1 MTLTELSIK
10 RPSFIIVLFTILIG
24 GGLISYNLL
33 SYELLPDFSPPILTV
48 TTTYPGASPATVE
61 SQVSKPLEDALSG
74 LENISEVT
82 AFSLDN
88 ASVMMLEFKAS
99 ADMEEVLQDAQRK
112 VNNVLNKL
120 PEGSQTPVIAKIEP
134 NAAPVLQVSAVAKNM
149 EDRDFM
155 ELMDEQLLPQ
165 IKQTKG
171 VAAVQVI
178 GGEKREFRVNVD
190 KEKMKLYGLSLAGIN
205 QVIAS
210 SNVEFPTG
218 KLKSESEQ
226 MTVRLAGK
234 FKTVE
239 DLQNLIVSSTGT
251 STIRLGD
258 VAEVVDGSQDQIT
271 VSRFNGQNGIGL
283 RIQKQSDANAVDMAK
298 ATKDRFKEIEEK
310 YKKEG
315 LKFTVATDTSVP
327 TLESVNA
334 VIHDLELAVLLVAAV
349 MFLFLHS
356 MRNAIIVLVSIP
368 ASLISTFI
376 VMYLLG
382 YTLNLMTLLAMSLV
396 IGILVDDSIVVL
408 ENIYR
413 HLQMGK
419 KRRKAAL
426 DGRNEI
432 GFTAL
437 AITLVDV
444 VVFSPV
450 IFIEGTISDILKQFS
465 VVVVVSTLMSLLVC
479 FTLTPWL
486 ASRLAKEVKLKKSNP
501 FQAFL
506 MWFER
511 RVTIFTDQY
520 VKLVGWSLR
529 HKIIM
534 GLGVVVIFFAS
545 MATMGLGIV
554 GQEFVAQ
561 GDQGKFMIKLKYD
574 KSTTFEE
581 NNATTLEIE
590 QMIMAQKDVVDIVFS
605 NVGGPS
611 SGMGAASF
619 GAENKSEITVKM
631 KHDMQKTYPTIKY
644 MNEIRKKI
652 EDKYSG
658 VEVKALNIGMVES
671 EEAPIEI
678 FLSSDDQE
686 LLMKEARRLK
696 TAILAIK
703 GAKDPTISTDDVT
716 PEVRIELDREKMG
729 QLGLPIAIVG
739 MQLQNALT
747 GNDDAQFDDKG
758 QEYDI
763 RVMMDKFDRKNAD
776 DINSMTFTTNDG
788 KQVRLNEFAAV
799 TVENGNGSLE
809 RKNRISNT
817 TIRSYV
823 LGTASGTVSAEIEKY
838 LEKKPLDENIRMLWG
853 GEVKRQ
859 KESMGALGTA
869 MGIGLILVYLIM
881 VALYDNFVYPFVVL
895 FSILVSL
902 IGAILALNLT
912 SSSMGIFTM
921 LGMLMLLGLVAK
933 NAILIVDFTNHLKE
947 EGRSTYTALLESVR
961 ERMRPILMTTI
972 AMVVGMIPI
981 ATATG
986 SGAEWKNGLAWIL
999 IGGLTSSMFLTIIV
1013 VPIMYYSIDRIK
1025 DKLGIRK
1032 KAKKR
1037 KKFKKEDELV
1047 VIPNEL

>member
-10 RPSFIIVLFTILIG
+10 RPSFIIVIFTILIG
-24 GGLISYNLL
+24 GGLISYNQL

-48 TTTYPGASPATVE
+48 TTLYPGASPATVE
-61 SQVSKPLEDALSG
+61 TQVAKPLEDALSG

-82 AFSLDN
+82 TFSMDN
-88 ASVMMLEFKAS
+88 ASVVMLEFKAS
-99 ADMEEVLQDAQRK
+99 ADIDAALEDAQRK
-112 VNNVLNKL
+112 VNTILNDL
-120 PEGSQTPVIAKIEP
+120 PEGAKSPTIAKIEP
-134 NAAPVLQVSAVAKNM
+134 NAAPVLQVSAIAKNM
-149 EDRDFM
+149 DDREFM
-155 ELMDEQLLPQ
+155 ELMDKQLLPQ

-171 VAAVQVI
+171 VAEVQVI
-178 GGEKREFRVNVD
+178 GGERRAFRVDVD
-190 KEKMKLYGLSLAGIN
+190 KDRLKMYGLSLGQVN
-205 QVIAS
+205 QIVAAA
-210 SNVEFPTG
+210 NVEFPTG
-218 KLKSESEQ
+218 KLKNETEQ

-234 FKTVE
+234 FQTVD
-239 DLQNLIVSSTGT
+239 DLKNLIIYTDGSS
-251 STIRLGD
+251 SVRLGD
-258 VAEVVDGSQDQIT
+258 VADVTDGSEDVVT
-271 VSRFNGQNGIGL
+271 VSRFNGLNGIGL
-283 RIQKQSDANAVDMAK
+283 RIKKQSDANAVDMANL
-298 ATKDRFKEIEEK
+298 TKQKFKEIEEK
-310 YKKEG
+310 YKEEG
-315 LKFTVATDTSVP
+315 IKFTVATDTSLP
-327 TLESVNA
+327 TIESVDA
-334 VIHDLELAVLLVAAV
+334 VLHDLELAVLLVAAV
-349 MFLFLHS
+349 MMLFLHS
-356 MRNAIIVLVSIP
+356 FRNALIVLIAIP

-376 VMYLLG
+376 AMYLLG

-419 KRRKAAL
+419 GRRKAAL

-450 IFIEGTISDILKQFS
+450 VFIEGTISDILRQFS

-486 ASRLAKEVKLKKSNP
+486 ASRLAKEVKLNPKNP
-501 FQAFL
+501 FQLFL
-506 MWFER
+506 IWFENM
-511 RVTIFTDQY
+511 IKSFTEGY
-520 VKLVGWSLR
+520 VKLVAWSLR

-534 GLGVVVIFFAS
+534 GLGVIVIFFAS

-590 QMIMAQKDVVDIVFS
+590 QMILAQKDVIDIVFA

-619 GAENKSEITVKM
+619 GQENRSEITVKM
-631 KHDMQKTYPTIKY
+631 KKDMQKKYPTLNY
-644 MNEIRKKI
+644 MSEIRKKI
-652 EDKYSG
+652 QDKYPG
-658 VEVKALNIGMVES
+658 VEVKALNMGMVDS

-678 FLSSDDQE
+678 FLSSDDSD
-686 LLMKEARRLK
+686 LLMKEAKRLK
-696 TAILAIK
+696 QHILTIP
-703 GAKDPTISTDDVT
+703 GAKDPSISTDEFS
-716 PEVRIELDREKMG
+716 PEVRIDLDREKMG
-729 QLGLPIAIVG
+729 QLGLPIASVG
-739 MQLQNALT
+739 MQLQNGLT
-747 GNDDAQFDDKG
+747 GNDDARFDVKG
-758 QEYDI
+758 EEYDI
-763 RVMMDKFDRKNAD
+763 RIMLDKYDRSNVD
-776 DINSMTFTTNDG
+776 NINEMTFVTNDG
-788 KQVRLNEFAAV
+788 KQVRLSEFADV
-799 TVENGNGSLE
+799 SIENGYGQLE
-809 RKNRISNT
+809 RKNRIANT
-817 TIRSYV
+817 TLRSYV
-823 LGTASGTVSAEIEKY
+823 LGTASGTVADSITSY
-838 LEKKPLDENIRMLWG
+838 LKKAPLDKNVRMLWG

-859 KESMGALGTA
+859 KESMGALGMA

-912 SSSMGIFTM
+912 QSNMGIFTM

-933 NAILIVDFTNHLKE
+933 NAILIVDFTNHLKA
-947 EGRSTYTALLESVR
+947 EGRSTYSALLEAVR

-972 AMVVGMIPI
+972 AMVIGMIPI

-1013 VPIMYYSIDRIK
+1013 VPIMYYVVDRLQV
-1025 DKLGIRK
+1025 KLTRK
-1032 KAKKR
+1032 KINLEG
-1037 KKFKKEDELV
+1037 EDEATV
-1047 VIPNEL
+1047 HGVI

>member
-10 RPSFIIVLFTILIG
+10 RPSFIIVIFTILVG
-24 GGLISYNLL
+24 GGLLCYNQL
-33 SYELLPDFSPPILTV
+33 SVELLPDFSPPLITV

-82 AFSLDN
+82 SFSLDN
-88 ASVMMLEFKAS
+88 ASILLLEFKES
-99 ADMEEVLQDAQRK
+99 ADIDKVLEDAQRK
-112 VNNVLNKL
+112 VNNIRNNL
-120 PEGSQTPVIAKIEP
+120 PEGAQTPVLSKIEP
-134 NAAPVLQVSAVAKNM
+134 NASPVLQVSAVSKNLD
-149 EDRDFM
+149 DRTFM
-155 ELMDEQLLPQ
+155 ELMDDQIIPQ
-165 IKQTKG
+165 IKQIKG
-171 VAAVQVI
+171 VGDVQVI

-190 KEKMKLYGLSLAGIN
+190 TEKMRLYGLSLGAIN
-205 QVIAS
+205 QAIRAA
-210 SNVEFPTG
+210 NAEFPTG
-218 KLKSESEQ
+218 KVKDESEQ
-226 MTVRLAGK
+226 MTVRFSGK
-234 FKTVE
+234 FKKVE
-239 DLQNLIVSSTGT
+239 DLQNLILANNGT
-251 STIRLGD
+251 STIRLSD
-258 VAEVVDGSQDQIT
+258 VASVTDASKDQIT
-271 VSRFNGQNGIGL
+271 ISRLNGLNGVGL
-283 RIQKQSDANAVDMAK
+283 RIKKQSDANAVDMAK
-298 ATKDRFKEIEEK
+298 ATKERFKEIEKK

-315 LKFTVATDTSVP
+315 ITFTVATDTSIP
-327 TLESVNA
+327 TIDSVDA

-349 MFLFLHS
+349 MLLFLHS
-356 MRNAIIVLVSIP
+356 LRNAFIVLISIP
-368 ASLISTFI
+368 ASLISTF
-376 VMYLLG
+376 VAMYLLG

-419 KRRKAAL
+419 KRRQAAL

-450 IFIEGTISDILKQFS
+450 VFIEGTISDILHQFS
-465 VVVVVSTLMSLLVC
+465 IVVVVSTLMSLFVC

-486 ASRLAKEVKLKKSNP
+486 ASRFAKEVELNPKKP

-506 MWFER
+506 LWFER
-511 RVTIFTDQY
+511 RITIFTEQY

-529 HKIIM
+529 HKLIM
-534 GLGVVVIFFAS
+534 GLVIFGIFVAS

-590 QMIMAQKDVVDIVFS
+590 QMILAQKDVVDIVFA

-619 GAENKSEITVKM
+619 GSENRSELTVKM
-631 KHDMQKTYPTIKY
+631 KPGMQKTYPTIQY
-644 MNEIRKKI
+644 MNEIRKRI
-652 EDKYSG
+652 EDKYPG
-658 VEVKALNIGMVES
+658 IEVKALNIGMVES

-678 FLSSDDQE
+678 FLSSDDPE
-686 LLMKEARRLK
+686 LLLSEARRLRA
-696 TAILAIK
+696 AILEID

-716 PEVRIELDREKMG
+716 PEIRIDLDREKMG
-729 QLGLPIAIVG
+729 QMGLPIAVVG

-747 GNDDAQFDDKG
+747 GNDDAQFDEKG

-763 RVMMDKFDRKNAD
+763 RVMTDKFDRKNVE
-776 DINSMTFTTNDG
+776 DIRKMTFTTNDG
-788 KQVRLNEFAAV
+788 KQVALSQFASIS
-799 TVENGNGSLE
+799 VENGNGSLE

-817 TIRSYV
+817 TIRCYV
-823 LGTASGTVSAEIEKY
+823 LGTASGNVSAAIEKY
-838 LEKKPLDENIRMLWG
+838 LEKEPLDKNIRMLWG
-853 GEVKRQ
+853 GEIKRQ

-881 VALYDNFVYPFVVL
+881 VALYDNYVYPFVVL
-895 FSILVSL
+895 FSIFVSL
-902 IGAILALNLT
+902 VGAILALNLS

-933 NAILIVDFTNHLKE
+933 NAILIVDFTNHLKA
-947 EGRSTYTALLESVR
+947 EGKSTYTALLESVR

-972 AMVVGMIPI
+972 AMIIGMIPI
-981 ATATG
+981 ATGTG
-986 SGAEWKNGLAWIL
+986 SGAEWKNGLAWVL

-1013 VPIMYYSIDRIK
+1013 VPMMYYMVDRVK
-1025 DKLGIRK
+1025 DRFGK
-1032 KAKKR
+1032 KKVKD
-1037 KKFKKEDELV
+1037 DESFEETEIASV
-1047 VIPNEL
+1047 

>member
-10 RPSFIIVLFTILIG
+10 RPSFIIVIFTILVG
-24 GGLISYNLL
+24 GGLLCYNQL
-33 SYELLPDFSPPILTV
+33 SVELLPDFSPPLITV

-82 AFSLDN
+82 SFSLDN
-88 ASVMMLEFKAS
+88 ASILLLEFKES
-99 ADMEEVLQDAQRK
+99 ADIDKVLEDAQRK
-112 VNNVLNKL
+112 VNNIRNNL
-120 PEGSQTPVIAKIEP
+120 PEGAQTPVLSKIEP
-134 NAAPVLQVSAVAKNM
+134 NASPVLQVSAVSKKLD
-149 EDRDFM
+149 DRAFM
-155 ELMDEQLLPQ
+155 ELMDDQIIPQ
-165 IKQTKG
+165 IKQIKG
-171 VAAVQVI
+171 VGEVQII

-190 KEKMKLYGLSLAGIN
+190 TEKMRLYGLSLGAIN
-205 QVIAS
+205 QAIRAA
-210 SNVEFPTG
+210 NAEFPTG
-218 KLKSESEQ
+218 KVKDESEQ
-226 MTVRLAGK
+226 MTVRFSGK
-234 FKTVE
+234 FQKVE
-239 DLQNLIVSSTGT
+239 DLQNLILANNGT
-251 STIRLGD
+251 SNIRLSD
-258 VAEVVDGSQDQIT
+258 VASVSDASKDQIT
-271 VSRFNGQNGIGL
+271 ISRLNGVNGVGL
-283 RIQKQSDANAVDMAK
+283 RIKKQSDANAVDMAK
-298 ATKDRFKEIEEK
+298 ATKERFKEIEKK

-315 LKFTVATDTSVP
+315 ITFTVATDTSIP
-327 TLESVNA
+327 TIDSVDA

-349 MFLFLHS
+349 MLLFLHS
-356 MRNAIIVLVSIP
+356 LRNAFIVLISIP
-368 ASLISTFI
+368 ASLISTF
-376 VMYLLG
+376 VAMYLLG

-419 KRRKAAL
+419 KRRQAAL

-450 IFIEGTISDILKQFS
+450 VFIEGTISDILHQFS
-465 VVVVVSTLMSLLVC
+465 IVVVVSTLMSLFVC

-486 ASRLAKEVKLKKSNP
+486 ASRFAKEVELNPKKP

-506 MWFER
+506 LWFER
-511 RVTIFTDQY
+511 RITIFTDQY

-529 HKIIM
+529 HKLIM
-534 GLGVVVIFFAS
+534 GLVIFGIFVAS

-590 QMIMAQKDVVDIVFS
+590 QMILAQKDVVDIVFA

-619 GAENKSEITVKM
+619 GSENRSELTVKM
-631 KHDMQKTYPTIKY
+631 KPGMQKTFPTIQY
-644 MNEIRKKI
+644 MNEIRKRI
-652 EDKYSG
+652 EDKHPG
-658 VEVKALNIGMVES
+658 IEVKALNIGMVES

-678 FLSSDDQE
+678 FLSSDDSE
-686 LLMKEARRLK
+686 LLLKEARRLK
-696 TAILAIK
+696 AAILEID

-716 PEVRIELDREKMG
+716 PEIRIDLDREKMG
-729 QLGLPIAIVG
+729 QMGLPIAVVG

-747 GNDDAQFDDKG
+747 GNDDAQFDEKG

-763 RVMMDKFDRKNAD
+763 RVMTDKFDRKNVE
-776 DINSMTFTTNDG
+776 DISKMTFTTNDG
-788 KQVRLNEFAAV
+788 KQVALSQFASIS
-799 TVENGNGSLE
+799 VENGNGSLE

-817 TIRSYV
+817 TIRCYV
-823 LGTASGTVSAEIEKY
+823 LGTASGNVSAAIEKY
-838 LEKKPLDENIRMLWG
+838 LEKEPLDKNIRMLWG
-853 GEVKRQ
+853 GEIKRQ

-881 VALYDNFVYPFVVL
+881 VALYDNYVYPFVVL
-895 FSILVSL
+895 FSIFVSL
-902 IGAILALNLT
+902 VGAILALNLS

-933 NAILIVDFTNHLKE
+933 NAILIVDFTNHLKA
-947 EGRSTYTALLESVR
+947 EGKSTYLALLESVR

-972 AMVVGMIPI
+972 AMIIGMIPI
-981 ATATG
+981 ATGTG
-986 SGAEWKNGLAWIL
+986 SGAEWKNGLAWVL

-1013 VPIMYYSIDRIK
+1013 VPMMYYVVDRVK
-1025 DKLGIRK
+1025 DRFG
-1032 KAKKR
+1032 KR
-1037 KKFKKEDELV
+1037 KVKDDESFDETEIASV
-1047 VIPNEL
+1047 

>member
-10 RPSFIIVLFTILIG
+10 RPSFIIVIFTILIG
-24 GGLISYNLL
+24 GGLISYNQL

-48 TTTYPGASPATVE
+48 TTLYPGASPATVE
-61 SQVSKPLEDALSG
+61 TQVAKPLEDALSG

-82 AFSLDN
+82 TFSMDN
-88 ASVMMLEFKAS
+88 ASIVMLEFKAA
-99 ADMEEVLQDAQRK
+99 ADIDAALEDAQRK
-112 VNNVLNKL
+112 VNTILNDL
-120 PEGSQTPVIAKIEP
+120 PEGAKSPTIAKIEP
-134 NAAPVLQVSAVAKNM
+134 NAAPVLQVSAIAKNM
-149 EDRDFM
+149 DDREFM
-155 ELMDEQLLPQ
+155 ELMDKQLLPQ

-171 VAAVQVI
+171 VAEVQVI
-178 GGEKREFRVNVD
+178 GGEKRAFRVDVD
-190 KEKMKLYGLSLAGIN
+190 KDRLKMYGLSLGQVN
-205 QVIAS
+205 QIVAAA
-210 SNVEFPTG
+210 NVEFPTG
-218 KLKSESEQ
+218 KLKNETEQ

-234 FKTVE
+234 FQTVD
-239 DLQNLIVSSTGT
+239 DLKNLIIYTDGT
-251 STIRLGD
+251 SSVRLGD
-258 VAEVVDGSQDQIT
+258 VADVTDGSEDVVT
-271 VSRFNGQNGIGL
+271 VSRFNGLNGIGL
-283 RIQKQSDANAVDMAK
+283 RIKKQSDANAVDMANL
-298 ATKDRFKEIEEK
+298 TKKKFKEIEEK
-310 YKKEG
+310 YKEEG
-315 LKFTVATDTSVP
+315 IKFTVATDTSLP
-327 TLESVNA
+327 TIESVDA
-334 VIHDLELAVLLVAAV
+334 VLHDLELAVLLVAAV
-349 MFLFLHS
+349 MMLFLHS
-356 MRNAIIVLVSIP
+356 FRNALIVLIAIP

-376 VMYLLG
+376 AMYMLG

-419 KRRKAAL
+419 GRRKAAL

-450 IFIEGTISDILKQFS
+450 VFIEGTISDILRQFS

-486 ASRLAKEVKLKKSNP
+486 ASRLAKEVKLNPKNP
-501 FQAFL
+501 FQLFL
-506 MWFER
+506 IWFENM
-511 RVTIFTDQY
+511 IKSFTEGY
-520 VKLVGWSLR
+520 VKLVAWSLR

-534 GLGVVVIFFAS
+534 GLGVIAIFFAS

-590 QMIMAQKDVVDIVFS
+590 QMILAQKDVIDIVFA

-619 GAENKSEITVKM
+619 GQENRSEITVKM
-631 KHDMQKTYPTIKY
+631 KKDMQKKYPTLNY
-644 MNEIRKKI
+644 MSEIRKKI
-652 EDKYSG
+652 QDKYPG
-658 VEVKALNIGMVES
+658 VEVKALNMGMVDS

-678 FLSSDDQE
+678 FLSSDDSD
-686 LLMKEARRLK
+686 LLMKEAKRLK
-696 TAILAIK
+696 KHILTIP
-703 GAKDPTISTDDVT
+703 GAKDPSISTDEFS
-716 PEVRIELDREKMG
+716 PEVRIDLDREKMG
-729 QLGLPIAIVG
+729 QLGLPIASVG
-739 MQLQNALT
+739 MQLQNGLT
-747 GNDDAQFDDKG
+747 GNDDARFDVKG
-758 QEYDI
+758 EEYDI
-763 RVMMDKFDRKNAD
+763 RIMLDKYDRSNVDNIKDMA
-776 DINSMTFTTNDG
+776 FVTNDG
-788 KQVRLNEFAAV
+788 KQVRLSEFADV
-799 TVENGNGSLE
+799 SIENGYGQLE

-817 TIRSYV
+817 TLRSYV
-823 LGTASGTVSAEIEKY
+823 LGTASGTVADSITAY
-838 LEKKPLDENIRMLWG
+838 LKKEPLDKNVRMLWG

-859 KESMGALGTA
+859 KESMGALGMA

-912 SSSMGIFTM
+912 QSNMGIFTM

-933 NAILIVDFTNHLKE
+933 NAILIVDFTNHLKA
-947 EGRSTYTALLESVR
+947 EGRSTYSALLEAVR

-972 AMVVGMIPI
+972 AMVIGMIPI

-1013 VPIMYYSIDRIK
+1013 VPIMYYVVDRLQV
-1025 DKLGIRK
+1025 KLTRK
-1032 KAKKR
+1032 KINLEG
-1037 KKFKKEDELV
+1037 EDDATV
-1047 VIPNEL
+1047 HGVI

>member
-10 RPSFIIVLFTILIG
+10 RPSFIIVIFTILIG
-24 GGLISYNLL
+24 GGLISYNQL
-33 SYELLPDFSPPILTV
+33 SYELLPDFSPPVLTV

-61 SQVSKPLEDALSG
+61 TQVSKPLEDALSG

-88 ASVMMLEFKAS
+88 ASIVLLEFKAS
-99 ADMEEVLQDAQRK
+99 ADLDEVLQEAERK
-112 VNNVLNKL
+112 INIVQNNL
-120 PEGSQTPVIAKIEP
+120 PAGAKAPVVAKIEP
-134 NAAPVLQVSAVAKNM
+134 NASPVLQVSAVASNM
-149 EDRDFM
+149 DERDFM
-155 ELMDEQLLPQ
+155 ELMDDQILPQ

-171 VAAVQVI
+171 VSEVQVI
-178 GGEKREFRVNVD
+178 GGEKREFRVNID
-190 KEKMKLYGLSLAGIN
+190 KEKLKLLGLSLVQVN
-205 QVIAS
+205 QLIAAA
-210 SNVEFPTG
+210 NVEFPTG
-218 KLKSESEQ
+218 KVKNDAEQ
-226 MTVRLAGK
+226 MTVRLSGK
-234 FKTVE
+234 FKTVDE
-239 DLQNLIVSSTGT
+239 LQRLIISSNGSSTV
-251 STIRLGD
+251 RLGD
-258 VAEVVDGSQDQIT
+258 VAEVTDGVTDQIT
-271 VSRFNGQNGIGL
+271 VSRYNGVNGIGL
-283 RIQKQSDANAVDMAK
+283 RVKKQSDANAVDMAK
-298 ATKDRFKEIEEK
+298 ATKACFSEIEKK
-310 YKKEG
+310 YQKEG
-315 LKFTVATDTSVP
+315 IKFTVATDTSIP
-327 TLESVNA
+327 TIDSVNA
-334 VIHDLELAVLLVAAV
+334 VLHDLELAVLLVAAV
-349 MFLFLHS
+349 MLLFLHS
-356 MRNAIIVLVSIP
+356 LRNALIVLVAIP

-376 VMYLLG
+376 AMYLLG

-419 KRRKAAL
+419 GRRKAAL

-450 IFIEGTISDILKQFS
+450 VFIEGTISDILQQFS
-465 VVVVVSTLMSLLVC
+465 IVVVVSTLMSLFVC

-486 ASRLAKEVKLKKSNP
+486 ASRLAKEVHLNPKNP
-501 FQAFL
+501 FQAIL
-506 MWFER
+506 IWFER
-511 RVTIFTDQY
+511 RVTLFTDNY
-520 VKLVGWSLR
+520 VKLVAWSLK
-529 HKIIM
+529 HKLIM
-534 GLGVVVIFFAS
+534 SLAILVIFIAS
-545 MATMGLGIV
+545 IATMGLGIV

-581 NNATTLEIE
+581 NNNTTLAIE
-590 QMIMAQKDVVDIVFS
+590 QLILAQKDVVDIVFS

-631 KHDMQKTYPTIKY
+631 KPGKQEQFPTMVY
-644 MNEIRKKI
+644 MSEIRKKI
-652 EDKYSG
+652 ENKFPG
-658 VEVKALNIGMVES
+658 IEVKALNIGMVES

-678 FLSSDDQE
+678 FLSSDDSE
-686 LLMKEARRLK
+686 LLMQEARRLK
-696 TAILAIK
+696 AAILRMK
-703 GAKDPTISTDDVT
+703 GAKDPTISTDDIT

-729 QLGLPIAIVG
+729 QLGLPIATVG
-739 MQLQNALT
+739 IQLQNALS
-747 GNDDAQFDDKG
+747 GNDDAQFDDNG
-758 QEYDI
+758 EEYDI
-763 RVMMDKFDRKNAD
+763 RVMFDKLDRKNID
-776 DINSMTFTTNDG
+776 NVSRMTFTTNDG
-788 KQVRLNEFAAV
+788 KQVQLSEFA
-799 TVENGNGSLE
+799 TVAIENANGSLE

-823 LGTASGTVSAEIEKY
+823 LGAASGTVSADIENY
-838 LEKKPLDENIRMLWG
+838 LLKNPLDKNIRMLWG

-902 IGAILALNLT
+902 VGAILALNLT

-933 NAILIVDFTNHLKE
+933 NAILIVDFTNHLKA
-947 EGRSTYTALLESVR
+947 EGKSTYTALLESVR

-972 AMVVGMIPI
+972 AMVIGMIPI

-986 SGAEWKNGLAWIL
+986 SGAEWKNGLAWVL

-1013 VPIMYYSIDRIK
+1013 VPMMYYTVDRIK
-1025 DKLGIRK
+1025 AKFAPK
-1032 KAKKR
+1032 KVAISVDAE
-1037 KKFKKEDELV
+1037 EDNT
-1047 VIPNEL
+1047 IDSAI

>member
-10 RPSFIIVLFTILIG
+10 RPSFIIVIFTILIG
-24 GGLISYNLL
+24 GGLISYNQL

-48 TTTYPGASPATVE
+48 TTLYPGASPATVE
-61 SQVSKPLEDALSG
+61 TQVAKPMEDALSG

-82 AFSLDN
+82 TFSMDN
-88 ASVMMLEFKAS
+88 ASVVMLEFKAS
-99 ADMEEVLQDAQRK
+99 ADIDVALEDAQRK
-112 VNNVLNKL
+112 INNILNDL
-120 PEGSQTPVIAKIEP
+120 PEGTKAPTIAKIEP
-134 NAAPVLQVSAVAKNM
+134 NASPVLQVSAIAKNM
-149 EDRDFM
+149 GDREFM
-155 ELMDEQLLPQ
+155 ELMDKQLLPQ

-171 VAAVQVI
+171 VAEVQVI
-178 GGEKREFRVNVD
+178 GGEKRAFRVDVD
-190 KEKMKLYGLSLAGIN
+190 KDKLKMYGLSLTQVN
-205 QVIAS
+205 QIVAAA
-210 SNVEFPTG
+210 NVEFPTG
-218 KLKSESEQ
+218 KLKNETEQ

-234 FKTVE
+234 FKTVD
-239 DLQNLIVSSTGT
+239 DLKNLIVYTDGT
-251 STIRLGD
+251 SSVRLGD
-258 VAEVVDGSQDQIT
+258 VADVTDGSEDVIT
-271 VSRFNGQNGIGL
+271 VSRYNGVNGIGL
-283 RIQKQSDANAVDMAK
+283 RIKKQSDANAVDMANL
-298 ATKDRFKEIEEK
+298 TKQRFKEIEAK
-310 YKKEG
+310 YQKEG
-315 LKFTVATDTSVP
+315 IKFTVATDTSIP
-327 TLESVNA
+327 TIESVDA
-334 VIHDLELAVLLVAAV
+334 VLHDLELAVLLVAAV
-349 MFLFLHS
+349 MMLFLHS
-356 MRNAIIVLVSIP
+356 LRNAMIVLIAIP

-376 VMYLLG
+376 AMYMLG

-419 KRRKAAL
+419 GRRKAAL

-450 IFIEGTISDILKQFS
+450 VFIEGTISDILRQFS

-486 ASRLAKEVKLKKSNP
+486 ASRLAKEVKLNPKNP
-501 FQAFL
+501 FQRFL
-506 MWFER
+506 MWFEAM
-511 RVTIFTDQY
+511 IKSFTDGY
-520 VKLVGWSLR
+520 VKLVAWSLK

-534 GLGVVVIFFAS
+534 GLGVLAIFFAS

-590 QMIMAQKDVVDIVFS
+590 QMILAQKDVIDIVFA

-619 GAENKSEITVKM
+619 GQENRSEITVKM
-631 KHDMQKTYPTIKY
+631 KKDMQKKYPTLNY

-652 EDKYSG
+652 QDKYPG
-658 VEVKALNIGMVES
+658 VEVKALNMGMVDS

-678 FLSSDDQE
+678 FLSSDDQD
-686 LLMKEARRLK
+686 LLMREARRMK
-696 TAILAIK
+696 TKILSIP
-703 GAKDPTISTDDVT
+703 GAKDPSISTDEFS

-729 QLGLPIAIVG
+729 QLGLPIASVG
-739 MQLQNALT
+739 MQLQNGLT
-747 GNDDAQFDDKG
+747 GNDDTRFDVKG
-758 QEYDI
+758 EEYDI
-763 RVMMDKFDRKNAD
+763 RIMLDKYDRSNVD
-776 DINSMTFTTNDG
+776 NINEMTFVTNDG
-788 KQVRLNEFAAV
+788 KQVRLSEFADV
-799 TVENGNGSLE
+799 SIENGYGQLE

-817 TIRSYV
+817 TLRSYV
-823 LGTASGTVSAEIEKY
+823 LGTAAGTVADSITEY
-838 LEKKPLDENIRMLWG
+838 LKKEPLDKNVRMLWG

-902 IGAILALNLT
+902 IGAILALNL
-912 SSSMGIFTM
+912 SSSNMGIFTM

-933 NAILIVDFTNHLKE
+933 NAILIVDFTNHLKT
-947 EGRSTYTALLESVR
+947 EGRSTYNALLEAVR

-972 AMVVGMIPI
+972 AMVIGMIPI

-1013 VPIMYYSIDRIK
+1013 VPIMYYVVDRLQV
-1025 DKLGIRK
+1025 KLTRK
-1032 KAKKR
+1032 KINL
-1037 KKFKKEDELV
+1037 EGDDEATV
-1047 VIPNEL
+1047 HGVI

>member
-10 RPSFIIVLFTILIG
+10 RPSFIIVIFTILIG
-24 GGLISYNLL
+24 GGLISYNQL

-61 SQVSKPLEDALSG
+61 NQVSKPLEDALSG

-82 AFSLDN
+82 SFSLDN
-88 ASVMMLEFKAS
+88 ASVVLLEFKPS
-99 ADMEEVLQDAQRK
+99 ADMDEALQDAQRK
-112 VNNVLNKL
+112 INNVQNKL
-120 PEGSQTPVIAKIEP
+120 PEGSQKPILAKIEP
-134 NAAPVLQVSAVAKNM
+134 NASPVLQVSAIAPNLT
-149 EDRDFM
+149 DRDFM
-155 ELMDEQLLPQ
+155 QLMDNQILPS

-171 VAAVQVI
+171 VAEVQVI
-178 GGEKREFRVNVD
+178 GGERREFKVDIDSDKLKSYGLTLGNVNQSIAAANVD
-190 KEKMKLYGLSLAGIN
+190 
-205 QVIAS
+205 
-210 SNVEFPTG
+210 FPTG
-218 KLKSESEQ
+218 KVKNENEQ
-226 MTVRLAGK
+226 MIVRLSGK
-234 FKTVE
+234 FKSIK
-239 DLQNLIVSSTGT
+239 DLENHILISNNNSIV
-251 STIRLGD
+251 RLKD
-258 VAEVVDGSQDQIT
+258 VASVSDSKEDQVAI
-271 VSRFNGQNGIGL
+271 SRYNGENGVGL
-283 RIQKQSDANAVDMAK
+283 RIMKQSDANAVDMSN
-298 ATKDRFKEIEEK
+298 ATKEKFKQIEEK

-315 LKFTVATDTSVP
+315 VKFTVATDTSLP
-327 TLESVNA
+327 TISSVNA

-349 MFLFLHS
+349 MLLFLHS
-356 MRNAIIVLVSIP
+356 LRNAFIVLISIP

-376 VMYLLG
+376 AMYLLG

-419 KRRKAAL
+419 KRRQAAL

-450 IFIEGTISDILKQFS
+450 VFIEGVISDILRQFS
-465 VVVVVSTLMSLLVC
+465 IVVVISTLMSLFVC

-486 ASRLAKEVKLKKSNP
+486 ASRFAKEVKLNPKNP

-506 MWFER
+506 LWFER
-511 RVTIFTDQY
+511 RVTIFTDSY
-520 VKLVGWSLR
+520 VSLVAWSLR

-534 GLGVVVIFFAS
+534 GVGIIVLFVAS
-545 MATMGLGIV
+545 MASMGLGIV

-590 QMIMAQKDVVDIVFS
+590 QLILAQKDVVDIVFS
-605 NVGGPS
+605 NVAGPS

-619 GAENKSEITVKM
+619 GAENKSEITVQM
-631 KHDMQKTYPTIKY
+631 KDGMQNTFPTAVY
-644 MNEIRKKI
+644 MNAIRKKI
-652 EDKYSG
+652 EDKYPG
-658 VEVKALNIGMVES
+658 IEVKAINIGMVQS

-678 FLSSDDQE
+678 FLSSDDNE
-686 LLMKEARRLK
+686 LLLKEARRLK
-696 TAILAIK
+696 NAILAMK

-716 PEVRIELDREKMG
+716 PEVRVELDRDKMG
-729 QLGLPIAIVG
+729 ILGLPIATVG
-739 MQLQNALT
+739 LQLQNALT
-747 GNDDAQFDDKG
+747 GNNDSQFDEKG
-758 QEYDI
+758 EEYDI
-763 RVMMDKFDRKNAD
+763 RVMMDKFDRRSSD
-776 DINSMTFTTNDG
+776 DIEEMMFATNDG
-788 KQVRLNEFAAV
+788 RQVRLGDFAEV
-799 TVENGNGSLE
+799 TVDNGNGSLE

-823 LGTASGTVSAEIEKY
+823 LGTASGNLASDIEKY
-838 LEKKPLDENIRMLWG
+838 LEKSPLDKNIRMLWG

-933 NAILIVDFTNHLKE
+933 NAILIVDFANHLKE
-947 EGRSTYTALLESVR
+947 EGKNTYDALLEAVR

-972 AMVVGMIPI
+972 AMVIGMIPI
-981 ATATG
+981 AIAKG

-1013 VPIMYYSIDRIK
+1013 VPMMYYIVDRIK
-1025 DKLGIRK
+1025 EKLT
-1032 KAKKR
+1032 
-1037 KKFKKEDELV
+1037 FKKNKNSDDELL
-1047 VIPNEL
+1047 IESTEGIS

>member
-10 RPSFIIVLFTILIG
+10 RPSMIIVIFTILIG
-24 GGLISYNLL
+24 GGLLSYNQL
-33 SYELLPDFSPPILTV
+33 SYELLPDFAPPILTV

-61 SQVSKPLEDALSG
+61 SQVSKPMEDALSG

-88 ASVMMLEFKAS
+88 ASVMLLEFKAS
-99 ADMEEVLQDAQRK
+99 ADIDKSLEDAQRK
-112 VNNVLNKL
+112 VNNMLNSL
-120 PEGSQTPVIAKIEP
+120 PDGAQTPVIAKIEP
-134 NAAPVLQVSAVAKNM
+134 NASPVLQVSAIAKNM
-149 EDRDFM
+149 PERDFM
-155 ELMDEQLLPQ
+155 ELMDDQILPQ

-171 VAAVQVI
+171 VAEVIVI

-190 KEKMKLYGLSLAGIN
+190 KDKMKLYGLSLAQIN
-205 QVIAS
+205 QAVAS

-218 KLKSESEQ
+218 KLKDNSEQ

-234 FKTVE
+234 FKSVD
-239 DLQNLIVSSTGT
+239 DLRNLIISSTGT
-251 STIRLGD
+251 STVKLSD
-258 VAEVVDGSQDQIT
+258 VADVEDGSQDQVT
-271 VSRFNGQNGIGL
+271 VSRFNGVNGIGL
-283 RIQKQSDANAVDMAK
+283 RIKKQSDANAVDMAK
-298 ATKDRFKEIEEK
+298 ATKEKFKDIEQK

-315 LKFTVATDTSVP
+315 VHFTVATDTSIP
-327 TLESVNA
+327 TIDSVDA
-334 VIHDLELAVLLVAAV
+334 VLHDLELAVLLVAAV
-349 MFLFLHS
+349 MMLFLHS
-356 MRNAIIVLVSIP
+356 LRNAFIVLIAIP

-376 VMYLLG
+376 AMYMLG

-419 KRRKAAL
+419 NRRQAAL

-450 IFIEGTISDILKQFS
+450 VFIEGTISDILRQFS
-465 VVVVVSTLMSLLVC
+465 VVVVVSTLMSLFVC

-486 ASRLAKEVKLKKSNP
+486 ASRFAKEVKLNPKNP

-506 MWFER
+506 IWFER
-511 RVTIFTDQY
+511 RVNIFTDQY
-520 VKLVGWSLR
+520 VKLIAWSLR
-529 HKIIM
+529 HKIIA
-534 GLGVVVIFFAS
+534 GLAVLVIFFAS

-590 QMIMAQKDVVDIVFS
+590 QMILAQKDVVDIVFA

-619 GAENKSEITVKM
+619 GAENRSELTVKM
-631 KHDMQKTYPTIKY
+631 KPDMQKKYPTIKY
-644 MNEIRKKI
+644 MNEIRNKI
-652 EDKYSG
+652 EAKYSG

-678 FLSSDDQE
+678 FLSSDDTE

-696 TAILAIK
+696 TAILQIK
-703 GAKDPTISTDDVT
+703 GAKDPTISTDDIT
-716 PEVRIELDREKMG
+716 PEVRVELDREKMG
-729 QLGLPIAIVG
+729 QLGLPIAVVG
-739 MQLQNALT
+739 MQLQNGLT
-747 GNDDAQFDDKG
+747 GNDDSQFDDKG

-763 RVMMDKFDRKNAD
+763 RIMMDKFDRKNVD
-776 DINSMTFTTNDG
+776 DIKNVTFTANDG
-788 KQVRLNEFAAV
+788 KQVRLSEFADV

-823 LGTASGTVSAEIEKY
+823 LGTASGTVSAEIDKY
-838 LEKKPLDENIRMLWG
+838 LEENPLDPNIRMLWG

-859 KESMGALGTA
+859 KESFGALGTA

-895 FSILVSL
+895 FSIFVSL
-902 IGAILALNLT
+902 VGAILALNLT

-947 EGRSTYTALLESVR
+947 QGYTTYTALLEAVR

-986 SGAEWKNGLAWIL
+986 SGAEWKNGLAWVL
-999 IGGLTSSMFLTIIV
+999 IGGLTSSMFLTIVV
-1013 VPIMYYSIDRIK
+1013 VPIMYYSVDRVK
-1025 DKLGIRK
+1025 DKIGFRK
-1032 KAKKR
+1032 AR
-1037 KKFKKEDELV
+1037 KNGKNLETDTL
-1047 VIPNEL
+1047 IS

>member
-10 RPSFIIVLFTILIG
+10 RPSFIIVIFTILIG
-24 GGLISYNLL
+24 GGLISYNQL

-48 TTTYPGASPATVE
+48 TTLYPGASPATVE
-61 SQVSKPLEDALSG
+61 TQVAKPLEDALSG

-82 AFSLDN
+82 TFSMDN
-88 ASVMMLEFKAS
+88 ASIVMLEFKAS
-99 ADMEEVLQDAQRK
+99 ADIDVALEDAQRK
-112 VNNVLNKL
+112 VNTILNDL
-120 PEGSQTPVIAKIEP
+120 PEGAKSPTIAKIEP
-134 NAAPVLQVSAVAKNM
+134 NAAPVLQVSAIAKNM
-149 EDRDFM
+149 DDRDFM
-155 ELMDEQLLPQ
+155 ELMDKQLLPQ

-171 VAAVQVI
+171 VAEVQVI
-178 GGEKREFRVNVD
+178 GGEKRAFRVDVD
-190 KEKMKLYGLSLAGIN
+190 KDRLKMYGLSLGQVN
-205 QVIAS
+205 QIVAAA
-210 SNVEFPTG
+210 NVEFPTG
-218 KLKSESEQ
+218 KLKNETEQ

-234 FKTVE
+234 FQTVD
-239 DLQNLIVSSTGT
+239 DLKNLIIYTDGT
-251 STIRLGD
+251 SSVRLGD
-258 VAEVVDGSQDQIT
+258 VADVTDGSEDVVT
-271 VSRFNGQNGIGL
+271 VSRFNGLNGIGL
-283 RIQKQSDANAVDMAK
+283 RIKKQSDANAVDMANL
-298 ATKDRFKEIEEK
+298 TKQKFKEIEAK
-310 YKKEG
+310 YKEEG
-315 LKFTVATDTSVP
+315 IKFTVATDTSIP
-327 TLESVNA
+327 TIESVDA
-334 VIHDLELAVLLVAAV
+334 VLHDLELAVLLVAAV
-349 MFLFLHS
+349 MMLFLHS
-356 MRNAIIVLVSIP
+356 FRNALIVLIAIP

-376 VMYLLG
+376 AMYMLG

-419 KRRKAAL
+419 GRRKAAL

-450 IFIEGTISDILKQFS
+450 VFIEGTISDILRQFS

-486 ASRLAKEVKLKKSNP
+486 ASRLAKEVKLNPKNP
-501 FQAFL
+501 FQRFL
-506 MWFER
+506 IWFENM
-511 RVTIFTDQY
+511 IKSFTEGY
-520 VKLVGWSLR
+520 VKLVAWSLR

-534 GLGVVVIFFAS
+534 GLGVIAIFFAS

-590 QMIMAQKDVVDIVFS
+590 QMIIAQKDVIDIVFA

-619 GAENKSEITVKM
+619 GQENRSEITVKM
-631 KHDMQKTYPTIKY
+631 KKDMQKKYPTLNY
-644 MNEIRKKI
+644 MSEIRRKI
-652 EDKYSG
+652 QDKYPG
-658 VEVKALNIGMVES
+658 VEVKALNMGMVDS

-678 FLSSDDQE
+678 FLSSDDSD
-686 LLMKEARRLK
+686 LLMKEAKRLK
-696 TAILAIK
+696 QHILTIP
-703 GAKDPTISTDDVT
+703 GAKDPSISTDEFS
-716 PEVRIELDREKMG
+716 PEVRIDLDREKMG
-729 QLGLPIAIVG
+729 QLGLPIASVG
-739 MQLQNALT
+739 MQLQNGLT
-747 GNDDAQFDDKG
+747 GNDDARFDVKG
-758 QEYDI
+758 EEYDI
-763 RVMMDKFDRKNAD
+763 RIMLDKYDRSNVD
-776 DINSMTFTTNDG
+776 NINEMTFVTNDG
-788 KQVRLNEFAAV
+788 KQVRLSEFADV
-799 TVENGNGSLE
+799 SIENGYGQLE
-809 RKNRISNT
+809 RKNRIANT
-817 TIRSYV
+817 TLRSYV
-823 LGTASGTVSAEIEKY
+823 LGTASGTVADSITAY
-838 LEKKPLDENIRMLWG
+838 LKKEPLDKNVRMLWG

-859 KESMGALGTA
+859 KESMGALGMA

-912 SSSMGIFTM
+912 QSNMGIFTM

-933 NAILIVDFTNHLKE
+933 NAILIVDFTNHLKS
-947 EGRSTYTALLESVR
+947 EGRSTYSALLEAVR

-972 AMVVGMIPI
+972 AMVIGMIPI

-1013 VPIMYYSIDRIK
+1013 VPIMYYVVDRLQV
-1025 DKLGIRK
+1025 KLTRK
-1032 KAKKR
+1032 KINL
-1037 KKFKKEDELV
+1037 EGDDEATV
-1047 VIPNEL
+1047 HGVI

>member
-10 RPSFIIVLFTILIG
+10 RPSFIIVIFTILVG
-24 GGLISYNLL
+24 GGLLCYNQL
-33 SYELLPDFSPPILTV
+33 SVELLPDFSPPLITV

-88 ASVMMLEFKAS
+88 ASILLLEFKAS
-99 ADMEEVLQDAQRK
+99 ANIDKVLEDAQRK
-112 VNNVLNKL
+112 VNNIRNNL
-120 PEGSQTPVIAKIEP
+120 PEGALTPVLSKIEP
-134 NAAPVLQVSAVAKNM
+134 NASPVLQVSAVSKNM
-149 EDRDFM
+149 DDREFM
-155 ELMDEQLLPQ
+155 ELMDDQIIPQ
-165 IKQTKG
+165 IKQIKG
-171 VAAVQVI
+171 VGDVQVI

-190 KEKMKLYGLSLAGIN
+190 TEKMRLYGLSLSAIN
-205 QVIAS
+205 QAIRAA
-210 SNVEFPTG
+210 NAEFPTG
-218 KLKSESEQ
+218 KVKDESEQ
-226 MTVRLAGK
+226 MTVRFSGK
-234 FKTVE
+234 FQKVE
-239 DLQNLIVSSTGT
+239 DLKNLILSNNGT
-251 STIRLGD
+251 SNIRLSD
-258 VAEVVDGSQDQIT
+258 VASVTDASKDQIT
-271 VSRFNGQNGIGL
+271 ISRLNGVNGVGL
-283 RIQKQSDANAVDMAK
+283 RIKKQSDANAVDMAK
-298 ATKDRFKEIEEK
+298 ATKDRFKEIEKK

-315 LKFTVATDTSVP
+315 ITFTVATDTSIP
-327 TLESVNA
+327 TLDSVNA

-349 MFLFLHS
+349 MLLFLHS
-356 MRNAIIVLVSIP
+356 LRNAFIVLISIP

-376 VMYLLG
+376 AMYLLG

-419 KRRKAAL
+419 KRRQAAL

-450 IFIEGTISDILKQFS
+450 VFIEGTISDILHQFS
-465 VVVVVSTLMSLLVC
+465 IVVVVSTLMSLFVC

-486 ASRLAKEVKLKKSNP
+486 ASRFAKEVELNPKNP

-506 MWFER
+506 LWFER
-511 RVTIFTDQY
+511 RISIFTNQY

-529 HKIIM
+529 HKLIM
-534 GLGVVVIFFAS
+534 ALVIFGIFVAS

-590 QMIMAQKDVVDIVFS
+590 QMILAQKEVVDIVFA

-619 GAENKSEITVKM
+619 GAENRSELTVKM
-631 KHDMQKTYPTIKY
+631 KPGMQKTYPTIRY
-644 MNEIRKKI
+644 MNEIRKRI
-652 EDKYSG
+652 EDNYPG

-678 FLSSDDQE
+678 FLSSDDSE
-686 LLMKEARRLK
+686 LLLSEARRLK
-696 TAILAIK
+696 AAILEID

-716 PEVRIELDREKMG
+716 PEIRIDLDREKMG
-729 QLGLPIAIVG
+729 QMGLPIAVVG

-763 RVMMDKFDRKNAD
+763 RVMTDKFDRKNVE
-776 DINSMTFTTNDG
+776 DIRKMTFTTNDG
-788 KQVRLNEFAAV
+788 KQVALSQFASIS
-799 TVENGNGSLE
+799 VENGNGSLE

-817 TIRSYV
+817 TIRCYV
-823 LGTASGTVSAEIEKY
+823 LGTASGNVSAAIEKY
-838 LEKKPLDENIRMLWG
+838 LEKKPLDKNIRMLWG
-853 GEVKRQ
+853 GEIKRQ

-881 VALYDNFVYPFVVL
+881 VALYDNYVYPFVVL
-895 FSILVSL
+895 FSIFVSL
-902 IGAILALNLT
+902 VGAILALNLS

-933 NAILIVDFTNHLKE
+933 NAILIVDFTNHLKA
-947 EGRSTYTALLESVR
+947 EGKSTYLALLEAVR

-972 AMVVGMIPI
+972 AMIIGMIPI
-981 ATATG
+981 ATGTG
-986 SGAEWKNGLAWIL
+986 SGAEWKNGLAWVL
-999 IGGLTSSMFLTIIV
+999 IGGLTSSMFLTILV
-1013 VPIMYYSIDRIK
+1013 VPMMYYSVDRV
-1025 DKLGIRK
+1025 
-1032 KAKKR
+1032 KARFGKNKVKR
-1037 KKFKKEDELV
+1037 DDSFEETEIASV
-1047 VIPNEL
+1047 

>member
-10 RPSFIIVLFTILIG
+10 RPSFIIVIFTILIG
-24 GGLISYNLL
+24 GGLISYNQL
-33 SYELLPDFSPPILTV
+33 SYELLPDFSPPILTI

-74 LENISEVT
+74 LENINEVT

-88 ASVMMLEFKAS
+88 ASVLLLEFKAS
-99 ADMEEVLQDAQRK
+99 ANIDKSLEDAQRK
-112 VNNVLNKL
+112 VNNILNKL

-134 NAAPVLQVSAVAKNM
+134 NATPVLQVSAIATNM
-149 EDRDFM
+149 DDRDFM
-155 ELMDEQLLPQ
+155 ELMDDQILPL

-171 VAAVQVI
+171 VAEVQVI
-178 GGEKREFRVNVD
+178 GGERRAFRVNVD
-190 KEKMKLYGLSLAGIN
+190 KDKMKRYGLSFAAIN
-205 QVIAS
+205 QAIAS

-218 KLKSESEQ
+218 KLKSDEEQ

-234 FKTVE
+234 FQTIKDLE
-239 DLQNLIVSSTGT
+239 DLVLISRGT
-251 STIRLGD
+251 STVKLSD
-258 VAEVVDGSQDQIT
+258 VAEVVDGIEDQIT
-271 VSRFNGQNGIGL
+271 VSRFNGVNGVGL
-283 RIQKQSDANAVDMAK
+283 RIKKQSDANAVDMSK

-315 LKFTVATDTSVP
+315 LKFTIATDTSIP
-327 TLESVNA
+327 TIESVDA
-334 VIHDLELAVLLVAAV
+334 VIHDLELAVILVAAV
-349 MFLFLHS
+349 MLLFLHS
-356 MRNAIIVLVSIP
+356 LRNAFIVLVAIP

-376 VMYLLG
+376 AMYLLG

-419 KRRKAAL
+419 NRKQAAL

-450 IFIEGTISDILKQFS
+450 VFIEGTISDILHQFS
-465 VVVVVSTLMSLLVC
+465 IVVVVSTLMSLFVC

-486 ASRLAKEVKLKKSNP
+486 ASRFAKEIKLNPKNP
-501 FQAFL
+501 FQAVL
-506 MWFER
+506 LWFER
-511 RVTIFTDQY
+511 RVAIFTEQY

-529 HKIIM
+529 HKLIM
-534 GLGVVVIFFAS
+534 GGVIIAIFIGSF
-545 MATMGLGIV
+545 ATMGLGIV

-561 GDQGKFMIKLKYD
+561 GDQGKFMVKLKYD

-581 NNATTLEIE
+581 NNAITLEIE
-590 QMIMAQKDVVDIVFS
+590 KMILAQKEVVDIVFS

-631 KHDMQKTYPTIKY
+631 KPGMQKTYPTIKY
-644 MNEIRKKI
+644 MNAIREKI
-652 EDKYSG
+652 EDKYPG
-658 VEVKALNIGMVES
+658 IEVKTMNMGMVES

-678 FLSSDDQE
+678 FLSSDDSE

-696 TAILAIK
+696 AAILDMK

-716 PEVRIELDREKMG
+716 PEVRIELDRNKMG
-729 QLGLPIAIVG
+729 QLGLPIAVIG

-747 GNDDAQFDDKG
+747 GNDDSQFDVKG
-758 QEYDI
+758 EEYDI
-763 RVMMDKFDRKNAD
+763 RIMMDKFDRKNVD
-776 DINSMTFTTNDG
+776 DIKSLTFTANDG
-788 KQVRLNEFAAV
+788 KQVLLSEFAEV
-799 TVENGNGSLE
+799 SVENGNGSLE

-823 LGTASGTVSAEIEKY
+823 LGTAAGNVSAQIEDY
-838 LEKKPLDENIRMLWG
+838 LEENPLDPNIRMLWG

-902 IGAILALNLT
+902 VGAILALNL
-912 SSSMGIFTM
+912 SSSNMGIFTM

-947 EGRSTYTALLESVR
+947 KGYNVYDALLEAVS

-1013 VPIMYYSIDRIK
+1013 VPMMYYVVDKIIDKVNNFRNKGKQI
-1025 DKLGIRK
+1025 
-1032 KAKKR
+1032 
-1037 KKFKKEDELV
+1037 EEEPELIV
-1047 VIPNEL
+1047 

>member
-10 RPSFIIVLFTILIG
+10 RPSFIIVIFTILIG
-24 GGLISYNLL
+24 GGLISYNQL
-33 SYELLPDFSPPILTV
+33 SYELLPDFSPPILTI

-74 LENISEVT
+74 LENINEVT

-88 ASVMMLEFKAS
+88 ASVLLLEFKAS
-99 ADMEEVLQDAQRK
+99 ADIDKSLEDAQRK
-112 VNNVLNKL
+112 INNILNKL

-134 NAAPVLQVSAVAKNM
+134 NASPVLQVSAIAENM
-149 EDRDFM
+149 DDRDFM
-155 ELMDEQLLPQ
+155 ELMDDEILPL

-171 VAAVQVI
+171 VAEVQVI
-178 GGEKREFRVNVD
+178 GGERRAFRVNVD
-190 KEKMKLYGLSLAGIN
+190 KDKMKRYGLSFSAIN
-205 QVIAS
+205 QAIAAA
-210 SNVEFPTG
+210 NVEFPTG
-218 KLKSESEQ
+218 KLKSSEEQ

-234 FKTVE
+234 FQSIK
-239 DLQNLIVSSTGT
+239 DLEELVLFSKGT
-251 STIRLGD
+251 STVKLSD
-258 VAEVVDGSQDQIT
+258 VAEIVDGIEDQVT
-271 VSRFNGQNGIGL
+271 VSRFNGVNGVGL
-283 RIQKQSDANAVDMAK
+283 RIKKQSDANAVDMSK
-298 ATKDRFKEIEEK
+298 ATKERFKEIEEK

-315 LKFTVATDTSVP
+315 LKFTIATDTSIP
-327 TLESVNA
+327 TIESVDA
-334 VIHDLELAVLLVAAV
+334 VIHDLELAVILVAAV
-349 MFLFLHS
+349 MLLFLHS
-356 MRNAIIVLVSIP
+356 LRNAFIVLVSIP

-376 VMYLLG
+376 VMFLLG

-419 KRRKAAL
+419 NRRQAAL

-450 IFIEGTISDILKQFS
+450 VFIEGTISDILHQFS
-465 VVVVVSTLMSLLVC
+465 IVVVVSTLMSLFVC

-486 ASRLAKEVKLKKSNP
+486 ASRFAKEIKLNPKNP
-501 FQAFL
+501 FQAVL
-506 MWFER
+506 LWFER
-511 RVTIFTDQY
+511 RVTIFTEQY

-529 HKIIM
+529 HKLIM
-534 GLGVVVIFFAS
+534 GGLILIIFVGS

-561 GDQGKFMIKLKYD
+561 GDQGKFMVKLKYD

-581 NNATTLEIE
+581 NNAITLEIE
-590 QMIMAQKDVVDIVFS
+590 KMILAQKEVVDIVFS

-631 KHDMQKTYPTIKY
+631 KPEKQKVFPTIVY
-644 MNEIRKKI
+644 MNAIRNKI
-652 EDKYSG
+652 EDKYPG
-658 VEVKALNIGMVES
+658 VEVKTMNMGMVES

-678 FLSSDDQE
+678 FLSSDDSE

-696 TAILAIK
+696 GAILDMK

-716 PEVRIELDREKMG
+716 PEVRIELDRKKMG
-729 QLGLPIAIVG
+729 QLGLPIAVIG

-747 GNDDAQFDDKG
+747 GNDDSQFDVKG

-763 RVMMDKFDRKNAD
+763 RVMMDKFDRKNVD
-776 DINSMTFTTNDG
+776 DIKSLTFTANDG
-788 KQVRLNEFAAV
+788 KQVLLSEFADV
-799 TVENGNGSLE
+799 SIENGNGSLE

-823 LGTASGTVSAEIEKY
+823 LGTAAGNVSAQIEDY
-838 LEKKPLDENIRMLWG
+838 LEEKPLDPNIRMLWG
-853 GEVKRQ
+853 GEIKRQ

-902 IGAILALNLT
+902 VGAILALNL
-912 SSSMGIFTM
+912 SSSNMGIFTM

-947 EGRSTYTALLESVR
+947 KGYNVYDALLEAVS

-1013 VPIMYYSIDRIK
+1013 VPMMYYVVDKIIDKVNNLRNRG
-1025 DKLGIRK
+1025 KLIE
-1032 KAKKR
+1032 
-1037 KKFKKEDELV
+1037 KEPELIV
-1047 VIPNEL
+1047 

>member
-10 RPSFIIVLFTILIG
+10 RPSFIIVIFTILIG
-24 GGLISYNLL
+24 GGLISYNQL

-61 SQVSKPLEDALSG
+61 SQVSKPMEDALSG

-88 ASVMMLEFKAS
+88 ASVLVLEFKAS
-99 ADMEEVLQDAQRK
+99 ADIDKSLEDAQRK
-112 VNNVLNKL
+112 INNILNRL
-120 PEGSQTPVIAKIEP
+120 PNGSQTPVIAKIEP
-134 NAAPVLQVSAVAKNM
+134 NASPVLQVSAIAKNIP
-149 EDRDFM
+149 ERDFM
-155 ELMDEQLLPQ
+155 ELMDDQILPQ

-171 VAAVQVI
+171 VAAVLVI

-190 KEKMKLYGLSLAGIN
+190 KDKMKLYGLTLSGIN
-205 QVIAS
+205 QAIAS

-218 KLKSESEQ
+218 KLKNEMEQ

-234 FKTVE
+234 FKTEE
-239 DLQNLIVSSTGT
+239 DLRNLIVSANGT
-251 STIRLGD
+251 STVRLRD
-258 VAEVVDGSQDQIT
+258 VADVQDGSEDQIT
-271 VSRFNGQNGIGL
+271 VSRLNGVNGIGL
-283 RIQKQSDANAVDMAK
+283 RITKQSDANAVDMAN
-298 ATKDRFKEIEEK
+298 ATKEKFKEIEKK
-310 YKKEG
+310 YSKEG
-315 LKFTVATDTSVP
+315 VTFTVATDTSIP
-327 TLESVNA
+327 TIESVDA
-334 VIHDLELAVLLVAAV
+334 VLHDLELAVLLVAAV
-349 MFLFLHS
+349 MMLFLHS
-356 MRNAIIVLVSIP
+356 LRNAFIVLIAIP
-368 ASLISTFI
+368 ASLITTF
-376 VMYLLG
+376 VAMYLLG
-382 YTLNLMTLLAMSLV
+382 FTLNLMTLLAMSLV

-419 KRRKAAL
+419 NRRQAAL

-450 IFIEGTISDILKQFS
+450 IFIEGTISDILEQFS
-465 VVVVVSTLMSLLVC
+465 TVVVVSTLMSLLVC

-486 ASRLAKEVKLKKSNP
+486 ASRFAKEVQLNPKKP

-506 MWFER
+506 LWFER

-520 VKLVGWSLR
+520 VKLVAWSLR
-529 HKIIM
+529 HKIIA
-534 GLGVVVIFFAS
+534 GIAVLVIFFGS

-590 QMIMAQKDVVDIVFS
+590 QMIVGQKDVVDIVFA

-619 GAENKSEITVKM
+619 GAENRSELTVKM
-631 KHDMQKTYPTIKY
+631 LPEKQKEIPTMQY
-644 MNEIRKKI
+644 MTAIRQKI
-652 EDKYSG
+652 EDKYPG
-658 VEVKALNIGMVES
+658 IEVKAINIGMVES

-678 FLSSDDQE
+678 FLSSEDNE

-696 TAILAIK
+696 TAILGIK
-703 GAKDPTISTDDVT
+703 GAKDPTISTDDLT

-747 GNDDAQFDDKG
+747 GNDDTQFDDKG

-763 RVMMDKFDRKNAD
+763 RVMVDKFDRKNVD
-776 DINSMTFTTNDG
+776 DIKSMTFLTNDG
-788 KQVRLNEFAAV
+788 KQVRLSEFAAIS
-799 TVENGNGSLE
+799 VENGNGSLE
-809 RKNRISNT
+809 RKNRIPNT

-823 LGTASGTVSAEIEKY
+823 MGAASGTVSAEIEKY
-838 LEKKPLDENIRMLWG
+838 LKKNPLDENVRMLWG

-859 KESMGALGTA
+859 KESFGALGTA

-895 FSILVSL
+895 FSIFMALV
-902 IGAILALNLT
+902 GAILALNLT

-933 NAILIVDFTNHLKE
+933 NAILIVDFTNHLKS
-947 EGRSTYTALLESVR
+947 EGKSTYNALLEAVK

-981 ATATG
+981 ATASG
-986 SGAEWKNGLAWIL
+986 SGAEWKNGLAWVL

-1013 VPIMYYSIDRIK
+1013 VPMMYYTVDRILS
-1025 DKLGIRK
+1025 KLSKK
-1032 KAKKR
+1032 KAKELH
-1037 KKFKKEDELV
+1037 FEEDP
-1047 VIPNEL
+1047 I

>member
-1 MTLTELSIK
+1 MTITELSIK
-10 RPSFIIVLFTILIG
+10 RPSFIIVIFTILIG
-24 GGLISYNLL
+24 GGLISYNQL

-61 SQVSKPLEDALSG
+61 NQVSKQLEDALSG

-82 AFSLDN
+82 SFSLDN
-88 ASVMMLEFKAS
+88 ASVVLLEFKPS
-99 ADMEEVLQDAQRK
+99 ADMDEALQDAQRK
-112 VNNVLNKL
+112 INNVQNKL
-120 PEGSQTPVIAKIEP
+120 PEGAKKPILAKIEP
-134 NAAPVLQVSAVAKNM
+134 NAAPVLQVSAIAPKM
-149 EDRDFM
+149 TDRDFM
-155 ELMDEQLLPQ
+155 QLMDNQILPS

-171 VAAVQVI
+171 VAEVQVI
-178 GGEKREFRVNVD
+178 GGERREFKVDIDADKLKAYGLTLGNINQSIAAANVD
-190 KEKMKLYGLSLAGIN
+190 
-205 QVIAS
+205 
-210 SNVEFPTG
+210 FPTG
-218 KLKSESEQ
+218 KVKNESEQ
-226 MTVRLAGK
+226 MTVRLSGK
-234 FKTVE
+234 FKSVKELGEHIIITNNNSTV
-239 DLQNLIVSSTGT
+239 
-251 STIRLGD
+251 RLKD
-258 VAEVVDGSQDQIT
+258 VASITDSKEDQIAI
-271 VSRFNGQNGIGL
+271 SRYNGENGVGL
-283 RIQKQSDANAVDMAK
+283 RIMKQSDANAVDMSN
-298 ATKDRFKEIEEK
+298 ATKERFKQIEEK

-315 LKFTVATDTSVP
+315 VKFTVATDTSIP
-327 TLESVNA
+327 TISSVNA

-349 MFLFLHS
+349 MLLFLHS
-356 MRNAIIVLVSIP
+356 LRNAFIVLISIP

-376 VMYLLG
+376 AMYLLG

-419 KRRKAAL
+419 NKRQAAL

-450 IFIEGTISDILKQFS
+450 VFIEGVISDILRQFS
-465 VVVVVSTLMSLLVC
+465 IVVVISTLMSLLVC

-486 ASRLAKEVKLKKSNP
+486 ASRFAKDVKLNAKNP
-501 FQAFL
+501 FHAIL
-506 MWFER
+506 LWFER
-511 RVTIFTDQY
+511 RITIFTNSY
-520 VKLVGWSLR
+520 VSLVAWSLR

-534 GLGVVVIFFAS
+534 GVGILALFVAS
-545 MATMGLGIV
+545 IATMGLGIV

-561 GDQGKFMIKLKYD
+561 GDQGKFMVKLKYD

-590 QMIMAQKDVVDIVFS
+590 QLILAQKDVVDVVFS

-611 SGMGAASF
+611 SGMGAAAF
-619 GAENKSEITVKM
+619 GAENKSEITVQM
-631 KHDMQKTYPTIKY
+631 KEGIQNTFPTAIY
-644 MNEIRKKI
+644 MNEVRKKI
-652 EDKYSG
+652 EAKYPG
-658 VEVKALNIGMVES
+658 IEVKALNMGMVES

-678 FLSSDDQE
+678 FLSSDNND
-686 LLMKEARRLK
+686 LLIKEARRLK
-696 TAILAIK
+696 NAIQAMK

-716 PEVRIELDREKMG
+716 PEVRVELDREKMG
-729 QLGLPIAIVG
+729 ALGLPIATVG

-758 QEYDI
+758 EEYDI
-763 RVMMDKFDRKNAD
+763 RIMLDKFDRKSAD
-776 DINSMTFTTNDG
+776 DIEEMLFNTNDG
-788 KQVRLNEFAAV
+788 KQIRLADFAKI
-799 TVENGNGSLE
+799 TVDNGNGSLE

-823 LGTASGTVSAEIEKY
+823 LGTASGTVATEIETY
-838 LEKKPLDENIRMLWG
+838 LKKNPLDKNIRMLWG

-912 SSSMGIFTM
+912 ASSMGIFTM

-933 NAILIVDFTNHLKE
+933 NAILIVDFTNHLKTQ
-947 EGRSTYTALLESVR
+947 GKSTYDALLESVR

-972 AMVVGMIPI
+972 AMVIGMIPI
-981 ATATG
+981 AIAKG

-1013 VPIMYYSIDRIK
+1013 VPMMYYIVDRIK
-1025 DKLGIRK
+1025 DKLTFRK
-1032 KAKKR
+1032 NKGS
-1037 KKFKKEDELV
+1037 DE
-1047 VIPNEL
+1047 ELLSESTGA

>member
-1 MTLTELSIK
+1 MTITELSIK
-10 RPSFIIVLFTILIG
+10 RPSFIIVIFTILIG
-24 GGLISYNLL
+24 GGLISYNQL

-61 SQVSKPLEDALSG
+61 NQVSKQLEDALSG

-82 AFSLDN
+82 SFSLDN
-88 ASVMMLEFKAS
+88 ASVVLLEFKPS
-99 ADMEEVLQDAQRK
+99 ADMDEALQDAQRK
-112 VNNVLNKL
+112 INNVQNKL
-120 PEGSQTPVIAKIEP
+120 PEGAKKPILAKIEP
-134 NAAPVLQVSAVAKNM
+134 NAAPVLQVSAIAPNM
-149 EDRDFM
+149 TDRDFM
-155 ELMDEQLLPQ
+155 QLMDNQLLPS

-171 VAAVQVI
+171 VAEVQVI
-178 GGEKREFRVNVD
+178 GGERREFKVDIDAEKLKAYGLTLGNINQSIAAANVD
-190 KEKMKLYGLSLAGIN
+190 
-205 QVIAS
+205 
-210 SNVEFPTG
+210 FPTG
-218 KLKSESEQ
+218 KVKNESEQ
-226 MTVRLAGK
+226 MTVRLSGK
-234 FKTVE
+234 FKSVKE
-239 DLQNLIVSSTGT
+239 
-251 STIRLGD
+251 LGD
-258 VAEVVDGSQDQIT
+258 HIIIASNNSIVRLKDVATIADSKEDQIAI
-271 VSRFNGQNGIGL
+271 SRYNGENGVGL
-283 RIQKQSDANAVDMAK
+283 RIMKQSDANAVDMSN
-298 ATKDRFKEIEEK
+298 ATKERFKQIEEK

-315 LKFTVATDTSVP
+315 VKFTVATDTSIP
-327 TLESVNA
+327 TISSVNA

-349 MFLFLHS
+349 MLLFLHS
-356 MRNAIIVLVSIP
+356 LRNAFIVLISIP

-376 VMYLLG
+376 AMYLLG

-413 HLQMGK
+413 HLKMGK
-419 KRRKAAL
+419 NKRQAAL

-450 IFIEGTISDILKQFS
+450 VFIEGVISDILRQFS
-465 VVVVVSTLMSLLVC
+465 IVVVISTLMSLLVC

-486 ASRLAKEVKLKKSNP
+486 ASRFAKEVKLNAKNP
-501 FQAFL
+501 FHAIL
-506 MWFER
+506 LWFER
-511 RVTIFTDQY
+511 RITIFTNSY
-520 VKLVGWSLR
+520 VSLVAWSLR

-534 GLGVVVIFFAS
+534 GVGILALFVAS
-545 MATMGLGIV
+545 MASMGLGIV

-561 GDQGKFMIKLKYD
+561 GDQGKFMVKLKYD

-590 QMIMAQKDVVDIVFS
+590 QLILAQKDVVNVVFS

-611 SGMGAASF
+611 SGMGAAAF
-619 GAENKSEITVKM
+619 GAENKSEITVQM
-631 KHDMQKTYPTIKY
+631 KEGMQNTFPTAIY
-644 MNEIRKKI
+644 MSEIRKKI
-652 EDKYSG
+652 EAKYPG
-658 VEVKALNIGMVES
+658 IEVKALNMGMVES

-678 FLSSDDQE
+678 FLSSDDND
-686 LLMKEARRLK
+686 LLLKEARRLK
-696 TAILAIK
+696 NAIQAMK
-703 GAKDPTISTDDVT
+703 GSKDPTISTDDVT
-716 PEVRIELDREKMG
+716 PEVRVELDREKMG
-729 QLGLPIAIVG
+729 ALGLPIVNVG

-758 QEYDI
+758 EEYDI
-763 RVMMDKFDRKNAD
+763 RIMMDKFDRKSAK
-776 DINSMTFTTNDG
+776 DIEEMLFSTNDG
-788 KQVRLNEFAAV
+788 KQIRLADFAKI
-799 TVENGNGSLE
+799 TVDNGNGSLE

-823 LGTASGTVSAEIEKY
+823 LGTASGTVAAEIEKY
-838 LEKKPLDENIRMLWG
+838 LEKNPLDKNIRMLWG

-902 IGAILALNLT
+902 IGAFLALNLT
-912 SSSMGIFTM
+912 ASSMGIFTM

-933 NAILIVDFTNHLKE
+933 NAILIVDFTNHLKTQ
-947 EGRSTYTALLESVR
+947 GKSTYDALLESVR

-972 AMVVGMIPI
+972 AMVIGMIPI
-981 ATATG
+981 AIAKG

-1013 VPIMYYSIDRIK
+1013 VPMMYYVVDRIK
-1025 DKLGIRK
+1025 DKLTFRK
-1032 KAKKR
+1032 NKGS
-1037 KKFKKEDELV
+1037 DE
-1047 VIPNEL
+1047 ELLSESTGA